1 MKRQIL
7 ADGRLYDGLKGVVG
21 LNSALLRLKN
31 RPAVR
36 TMLILSAPRRMGPKG
51 ATMSPILYSSIYRSP
66 QWYKN
71 YSTGKWYK
79 EYGVQ
84 KGEKFRRSHPYWL
97 VFIVIKN

>member
-1 MKRQIL
+1 MKYTAETVAITMKRQIL

-36 TMLILSAPRRMGPKG
+36 TMLILSAPKRMGPKG

-71 YSTGKWYK
+71 YRKMVKRVRSTDIQI
-79 EYGVQ
+79 ERQ
-84 KGEKFRRSHPYWL
+84 R
-97 VFIVIKN
+97 